1 MLKKIIVVFIV
12 IFLAVS
18 PTFVYASNPVDAL
31 DDRMETESLA
41 GITWDQI
48 NEMSQNSPNSLSPIQ
63 GLVLWMFAILAFLK
77 LAQKMDSLLQSL
89 GLNVT
94 QTGGRAVGDLIMAG
108 MALKH
113 VGGAFSRGMGMLGF
127 GGRGGGSPSGG
138 VPSGG
143 VPSGS
148 SAGHTG
154 AAPIPT
160 RSPASGVAPVGS
172 SPIGGTSPSGRTSPS
187 GMPTAAATGATP
199 HGTPVGAGNRTS
211 TSAPTGGNA
220 NDSFPRGVANAALK
234 GGVVGAGIYTAKTGA
249 TKVGEMV
256 SARMADKGISSDSIN
271 ELPNDNKAMP
281 TKPLPVDAGGIS
293 SGEYKI
299 ENPEGYHD
307 AQPIGDTDG
316 QEEMPTAIN
325 TEGFHDVV
333 PVAPHAGSVE
343 YSHANNE
350 EYMELGNQGVDTTAT
365 PISASSGEVIPTSA
379 ETGKNT
385 EAWQSANSINDSSEV
400 RSAPSVVNTEG
411 WHDSKPPEK
420 SVATVSTTG
429 VGAKES
435 VQAPLPSNPT
445 AMNSAVVNQKPHTMG
460 ANEIKSTAGMAHGA
474 SVQHET
480 ADAPKTD
487 AAMVDLGG
495 DSSYTTQ
502 TSPIA
507 PSPIITSSDTP
518 MQTPMYENHNNE
530 ERGFDGG
537 YDTTPAPIHTP
548 AIPSGVSDNSVPMEA
563 TQEGN
568 AGHDIEAYSP
578 TPETT
583 IVTDTPQ
590 ITHNHVESES
600 IRMEAPVPPHSGVI
614 SSSTASDTPFSMQ
627 NATPQTNESTTY
639 KATQPE
645 ATTQQ
650 PEIKIESSPRPTEK
664 GTAKNTSGKVRKRRR

>member
-1 MLKKIIVVFIV
+1 MLKKFIVIFIV
-12 IFLAVS
+12 IFLAIS

-31 DDRMETESLA
+31 DDRMETENLA

-138 VPSGG
+138 VPSG
-143 VPSGS
+143 S
-148 SAGHTG
+148 STGHTG
-154 AAPIPT
+154 AVPIPT
-160 RSPASGVAPVGS
+160 SSPGSGVAPVGS
-172 SPIGGTSPSGRTSPS
+172 SPIGGTSPSGRTSSS
-187 GMPTAAATGATP
+187 GMPTAAASSATP
-199 HGTPVGAGNRTS
+199 HGTPAGAGYRTPA
-211 TSAPTGGNA
+211 SAPTGGNA

-249 TKVGEMV
+249 AKVGEMV
-256 SARMADKGISSDSIN
+256 SARMADKGISSDSNN
-271 ELPNDNKAMP
+271 ELPNNNNA
-281 TKPLPVDAGGIS
+281 TLAKPLPDDGVGIS
-293 SGEYKI
+293 SGENKI

-307 AQPIGDTDG
+307 AQPIGDTDE
-316 QEEMPTAIN
+316 QQEMPTAIN

-333 PVAPHAGSVE
+333 PVAPHGGSVK
-343 YSHANNE
+343 YTHANNE
-350 EYMELGNQGVDTTAT
+350 EYMELGNQSDDATAMPIPVSTGDIT
-365 PISASSGEVIPTSA
+365 PESA
-379 ETGKNT
+379 EVGANM
-385 EAWQSANSINDSSEV
+385 EAWQSTNPINDSSEV
-400 RSAPSVVNTEG
+400 RNAPSVVNTEG
-411 WHDSKPPEK
+411 WHDSKPLEK

-435 VQAPLPSNPT
+435 VQAPLLSNPT

-460 ANEIKSTAGMAHGA
+460 ANEIKSSAGMAHGT
-474 SVQHET
+474 SVQYET
-480 ADAPKTD
+480 AEAPQTD
-487 AAMVDLGG
+487 AATVDLGG
-495 DSSYTTQ
+495 DSSHTTQ

-518 MQTPMYENHNNE
+518 MQAPMYENHNNE

-537 YDTTPAPIHTP
+537 YDTAPAPIHTP
-548 AIPSGVSDNSVPMEA
+548 VISSGVSDNSVPMEA

-568 AGHDIEAYSP
+568 AGHNIAVYSP

-583 IVTDTPQ
+583 IVADTPQ
-590 ITHNHVESES
+590 ITHNNVESES
-600 IRMEAPVPPHSGVI
+600 IRMEAPVSPHSGGI
-614 SSSTASDTPFSMQ
+614 LSSTTSDTPFSMQ
-627 NATPQTNESTTY
+627 NTTPQTNESTTY
-639 KATQPE
+639 KVTQAE
-645 ATTQQ
+645 TTTQQ
-650 PEIKIESSPRPTEK
+650 PAIKIKSSPRPTEK
-664 GTAKNTSGKVRKRRR
+664 GTAKNTSGKGRKRRR